1 MTSADTSGV
10 RRCHFFAVPAM
21 TGCQGSASGV
31 AASGEQVVGQ
41 PGLGAVDERGDLV
54 GLEDQRGA
62 PGVGGLAQRDPA
74 AGQFLGLQAVAAVGA
89 APGLGP
95 AVASEVGCGHAVT
108 DVHDQI
114 SLRMVVRMPVVASAG
129 AAWAQIRSRALPY
142 SPASS
147 GLSM

>member
-54 GLEDQRGA
+54 GLEDERGA
-62 PGVGGLAQRDPA
+62 VGVGGLAQRDPA
-74 AGQFLGLQAVAAVGA
+74 AGQFLGLQAVAPVGA

-95 AVASEVGCGHAVT
+95 VVVAEFGRGHPVM
-108 DVHDQI
+108 DVHGQI
-114 SLRMVVRMPVVASAG
+114 SFRMVVRMPVVSSGG
-129 AAWAQIRSRALPY
+129 AAWALIRSRTLLY